1 VRRVPCDAQ
10 YIEAL
15 GYAVYNFA
23 TLEFNVAYIIERL
36 EPGYLQ
42 EYISNEKTAGDVAK
56 DLAQAKQR
64 AEAQGHT
71 AAAEL
76 RDIYN
81 AFVDLKNRRNKLLHA
96 NPTTAPSGAQQL
108 HYLALSIAWDLDAV
122 HQSATDF
129 AAAAEKANSLL
140 YGVLRA

>member
-1 VRRVPCDAQ
+1 
-10 YIEAL
+10 
-15 GYAVYNFA
+15 
-23 TLEFNVAYIIERL
+23 
-36 EPGYLQ
+36 
-42 EYISNEKTAGDVAK
+42 VAK

-96 NPTTAPSGAQQL
+96 NPTTASSGAQQL
-108 HYLALSIAWDLDAV
+108 HYLALIDAV
-122 HQSATDF
+122 RQSAT
-129 AAAAEKANSLL
+129 NLRLL
-140 YGVLRA
+140 RRRPTACYTGS